1 MAAPSTVE
9 EYLAELPDEARAAME
24 EIRAA
29 IRAAAPEATEGI
41 SYRIPTFKINGRALV
56 WYAAFKDHYSLYPA
70 TDALHQKLGEELK
83 PHFSGKGTL
92 RFDADKAIPTDLI
105 RQIVEVRLEEA
116 AGIRPEPPPGSP

>member
-1 MAAPSTVE
+1 MAGPNTVE
-9 EYLAELPDEARAAME
+9 EYIAEQPIQARAALE

-29 IRAAAPEATEGI
+29 IKSVAPEATEGI

-70 TDALHQKLGEELK
+70 TDALRAKLGEELE

-92 RFDADKAIPTDLI
+92 RFPADKPIPSELI
-105 RQIVEVRLEEA
+105 RRIVEVRLEEA
-116 AGIRPEPPPGSP
+116 TATYRG